1 MEPSDQVEAMT
12 TQVLHMRRKADKCDE
27 TVSHE
32 AARGSGP
39 IVPGTPPRKDQG
51 SKRRFLPSL
60 LATVGVLIPLL
71 VISAAFAVAFG
82 AVKPPWMTPKGEEV
96 APPTQALPAVELV
109 AGRPNSLLVP
119 EDVRISLGIRMGNV
133 DQIAVAEKP
142 GRTRPLVMP
151 GSTALDPA
159 RLIRV
164 RVRFAPAELVEI
176 GKIVDPHGS
185 PGNVPPLR
193 RDLQAGDPVKKGDLL
208 AVLFSVDVGNK
219 KNDLFDAL
227 SQLRL
232 DEEVLKRAEARSAAV
247 PEVFLL
253 NARRNVEAD
262 INAVNRAENTLR
274 TWAIPD
280 EDIQAVRDEVKR
292 VINDANKHARDKERL
307 KQWARVELRVPED
320 GILIE
325 QNVAIHETVVNNTTN
340 LFQIAKVDPLIVL
353 AAVPE
358 DDLPAL
364 ESLKNQSQN
373 LVPWTV
379 RTVGALPMAGFIDDI
394 AYLIDP
400 NQHTAVV
407 RGHIPNPNG
416 LLRAGQFVTATVELL
431 PPKGVV
437 EVPIGALVE
446 DGKDS
451 IVFVQTDPAK
461 PIYTMRRVQVTNR
474 FDRTAYVRSVP
485 ATHDEDA
492 DPEGGGQPPST
503 EPLGEGERVLTA
515 GALELKAALANKL
528 SDAGKPE

>member
-1 MEPSDQVEAMT
+1 
-12 TQVLHMRRKADKCDE
+12 
-27 TVSHE
+27 
-32 AARGSGP
+32 
-39 IVPGTPPRKDQG
+39 
-51 SKRRFLPSL
+51 
-60 LATVGVLIPLL
+60 
-71 VISAAFAVAFG
+71 
-82 AVKPPWMTPKGEEV
+82 MTPKGEEV

-193 RDLQAGDPVKKGDLL
+193 CDLQAGDPVKKGDLL

-253 NARRNVEAD
+253 NARCNVEAD

-325 QNVAIHETVVNNTTN
+325 QNVAIHETVVDNTTN

-416 LLRAGQFVTATVELL
+416 LLRRPVRHRHGGTAASQGRRRSTDRRSGGRRQGLDRLRANRPGKAHLHDAPRASDQPLRPHGLRSQCPCDPRRGRRPGRGRSTTV
-431 PPKGVV
+431 
-437 EVPIGALVE
+437 
-446 DGKDS
+446 
-451 IVFVQTDPAK
+451 
-461 PIYTMRRVQVTNR
+461 
-474 FDRTAYVRSVP
+474 
-485 ATHDEDA
+485 H
-492 DPEGGGQPPST
+492 
-503 EPLGEGERVLTA
+503 
-515 GALELKAALANKL
+515 
-528 SDAGKPE
+528 